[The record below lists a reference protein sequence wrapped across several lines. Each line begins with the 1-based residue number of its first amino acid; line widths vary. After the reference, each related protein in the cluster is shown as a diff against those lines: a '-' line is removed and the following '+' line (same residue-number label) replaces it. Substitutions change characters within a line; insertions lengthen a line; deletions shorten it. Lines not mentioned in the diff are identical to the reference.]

1 MATTELNKVEGFDPK
16 QYARTIQDA
25 NGQES
30 LYLDVQYR
38 KMWFRLC
45 NPTGKI
51 VKKICTFDGNLA
63 VVEAR
68 IYLDRNDAPENFVSN
83 AFAQRFVDPNNPEY
97 GTRYLESAETAAVG
111 RALADAGYGLQFC
124 MEPDPTPVDMGQT
137 PFAMAPDAFDDP
149 EPFTPVPTGVNGN
162 YSVNTAAQSNRPAPQ
177 PVQQQQYQP
186 PQSQPQNVQQ
196 YNANRYHAPVQP
208 QAPSFTHQTPVD
220 EIVRLMPYEEA
231 VKVVYRCNGKH
242 NGMKTFAPSSG
253 SLIHTT
259 ATKICSRVL
268 QRSFLTGT
276 REDSEMLYII
286 TISSNYI
293 RDAQYADT
301 FGLSDSEVREDIFM
315 DSDLD
320 ERWKDFYPEHFL
332 CVVEADSK
340 ENAIE
345 NACRIKKHDPRILAA
360 YSVEDAKL

>member
-1 MATTELNKVEGFDPK
+1 MRSKFPKQIWERRLSAVDGFDPK
-16 QYARTIQDA
+16 QYARTIRDA
-25 NGQES
+25 DGQES

-83 AFAQRFVDPNNPEY
+83 AYAQRFNDPNNPEY

-137 PFAMAPDAFDDP
+137 PFTAVNELFEDP

-162 YSVNTAAQSNRPAPQ
+162 YPVNAAVQSNRSAPQ
-177 PVQQQQYQP
+177 SVQQQQYQP
-186 PQSQPQNVQQ
+186 IQPQPQNVQQ
-196 YNANRYHAPVQP
+196 YNANRYNASVQP
-208 QAPSFTHQTPVD
+208 QTPTFTHQTSVD

-231 VKVVYRCNGKH
+231 VKVVYRCNVKH
-242 NGMKTFAPSSG
+242 NGKTLGQIA
-253 SLIHTT
+253 
-259 ATKICSRVL
+259 
-268 QRSFLTGT
+268 
-276 REDSEMLYII
+276 
-286 TISSNYI
+286 
-293 RDAQYADT
+293 
-301 FGLSDSEVREDIFM
+301 
-315 DSDLD
+315 
-320 ERWKDFYPEHFL
+320 
-332 CVVEADSK
+332 
-340 ENAIE
+340 
-345 NACRIKKHDPRILAA
+345 
-360 YSVEDAKL
+360 VEDFRSIEWIANSYNGDKNLFKGAAKVILSRHTGQ

>member
-1 MATTELNKVEGFDPK
+1 MTTTELNKVEGFDPK

-162 YSVNTAAQSNRPAPQ
+162 YPINTAAQSNRPAPQ

-208 QAPSFTHQTPVD
+208 QAPTFTHQTPVD
-220 EIVRLMPYEEA
+220 EIVRE
-231 VKVVYRCNGKH
+231 KH
-242 NGMKTFAPSSG
+242 SVRLLLKTFAPSSG

-360 YSVEDAKL
+360 YSIEDAKL

>member
-1 MATTELNKVEGFDPK
+1 MATELNRQAAGPNLALESNNDDVGSKFPKQSWERRLSAVEGFDPK
-16 QYARTIQDA
+16 QYARTIRDA
-25 NGQES
+25 DGQES

-83 AFAQRFVDPNNPEY
+83 AYAQRFNDPNNPEY

-137 PFAMAPDAFDDP
+137 PFTAVNELFEDP

-162 YSVNTAAQSNRPAPQ
+162 YPVNAAVQSNRSAPQ
-177 PVQQQQYQP
+177 SVQQQQYQP
-186 PQSQPQNVQQ
+186 IQPQPQNVQQ
-196 YNANRYHAPVQP
+196 YNANRYNASVQP
-208 QAPSFTHQTPVD
+208 QTPTFTHQTSVD
-220 EIVRLMPYEEA
+220 EIVRLMPYEKA

-242 NGMKTFAPSSG
+242 NGKTLGQIA
-253 SLIHTT
+253 
-259 ATKICSRVL
+259 
-268 QRSFLTGT
+268 
-276 REDSEMLYII
+276 
-286 TISSNYI
+286 
-293 RDAQYADT
+293 
-301 FGLSDSEVREDIFM
+301 
-315 DSDLD
+315 
-320 ERWKDFYPEHFL
+320 
-332 CVVEADSK
+332 
-340 ENAIE
+340 
-345 NACRIKKHDPRILAA
+345 
-360 YSVEDAKL
+360 VEDFRSIEWIANSYNGDKNLFKGAAKVILSRHTGQ

>member
-16 QYARTIQDA
+16 QYARTIRDA
-25 NGQES
+25 DGQES

-83 AFAQRFVDPNNPEY
+83 AYAQRFNDPNNPEY

-124 MEPDPTPVDMGQT
+124 MEHDPTPVDMGQT
-137 PFAMAPDAFDDP
+137 PFTAVNELFEDP

-162 YSVNTAAQSNRPAPQ
+162 YPVNAAVQSNRSAPQ
-177 PVQQQQYQP
+177 SVQQQQYQP
-186 PQSQPQNVQQ
+186 IQPQPQNVQQ
-196 YNANRYHAPVQP
+196 YNANRYNASVQP
-208 QAPSFTHQTPVD
+208 QTPTFTHQTSVD
-220 EIVRLMPYEEA
+220 EIVRLMPYEKA

-242 NGMKTFAPSSG
+242 NGKTLGQIA
-253 SLIHTT
+253 
-259 ATKICSRVL
+259 
-268 QRSFLTGT
+268 
-276 REDSEMLYII
+276 
-286 TISSNYI
+286 
-293 RDAQYADT
+293 
-301 FGLSDSEVREDIFM
+301 
-315 DSDLD
+315 
-320 ERWKDFYPEHFL
+320 
-332 CVVEADSK
+332 
-340 ENAIE
+340 
-345 NACRIKKHDPRILAA
+345 
-360 YSVEDAKL
+360 VEDFRSIEWIANSYNGDKNLFKGAAKVILSRHTGQ

>member
-1 MATTELNKVEGFDPK
+1 MATTELNRQAAGPDLALESNNDDVRSKFPKQNWERRFSAVDGFDPK
-16 QYARTIQDA
+16 QYARTIRDA
-25 NGQES
+25 DGQES

-68 IYLDRNDAPENFVSN
+68 IYLDRNDPPENFVSN

-97 GTRYLESAETAAVG
+97 GTRYLETAETAAVG

-137 PFAMAPDAFDDP
+137 PFTAVNELFEDP

-162 YSVNTAAQSNRPAPQ
+162 YPVNAVAQSNRPAPQ

-186 PQSQPQNVQQ
+186 IQPQPQNVPQ
-196 YNANRYHAPVQP
+196 YNANRYTAPVQP
-208 QAPSFTHQTPVD
+208 QTPIFTHQTPVE

-242 NGMKTFAPSSG
+242 NGKTLGQIA
-253 SLIHTT
+253 
-259 ATKICSRVL
+259 
-268 QRSFLTGT
+268 
-276 REDSEMLYII
+276 
-286 TISSNYI
+286 
-293 RDAQYADT
+293 
-301 FGLSDSEVREDIFM
+301 
-315 DSDLD
+315 
-320 ERWKDFYPEHFL
+320 
-332 CVVEADSK
+332 
-340 ENAIE
+340 
-345 NACRIKKHDPRILAA
+345 
-360 YSVEDAKL
+360 VEDFRSIEWIANSYNGDKNLFKGAAKVILSRHTGGQ

>member
-1 MATTELNKVEGFDPK
+1 MATELNRQAAGPDLALESNNDDVRSKFSKQSWERRLSAVEGFDPK
-16 QYARTIQDA
+16 QYARTIRDA
-25 NGQES
+25 DGQES

-124 MEPDPTPVDMGQT
+124 MEHDPTPVDMGQT
-137 PFAMAPDAFDDP
+137 PFTAVNELFEDP

-162 YSVNTAAQSNRPAPQ
+162 YPVNAAVQSNRSAPQ
-177 PVQQQQYQP
+177 SVQQQQYQP
-186 PQSQPQNVQQ
+186 IQPQPQNVQQ
-196 YNANRYHAPVQP
+196 YNANRYNASVQP
-208 QAPSFTHQTPVD
+208 QTPTFTHQTSVD

-231 VKVVYRCNGKH
+231 VKVVYRCNVKH
-242 NGMKTFAPSSG
+242 NGKTLGQIA
-253 SLIHTT
+253 
-259 ATKICSRVL
+259 
-268 QRSFLTGT
+268 
-276 REDSEMLYII
+276 
-286 TISSNYI
+286 
-293 RDAQYADT
+293 
-301 FGLSDSEVREDIFM
+301 
-315 DSDLD
+315 
-320 ERWKDFYPEHFL
+320 
-332 CVVEADSK
+332 
-340 ENAIE
+340 
-345 NACRIKKHDPRILAA
+345 
-360 YSVEDAKL
+360 VEDFRSIEWIANSYNGDKNLFKGAAKVILSRHTGQ

>member
-1 MATTELNKVEGFDPK
+1 MATTELNRQAAGPDSVLESNNGDVRSKFPKQIWERRLAAVDGFDPK
-16 QYARTIQDA
+16 QYARTIRDA
-25 NGQES
+25 DGQES

-83 AFAQRFVDPNNPEY
+83 AYAQRFNDPNNPEY

-137 PFAMAPDAFDDP
+137 PFTAVNELFEDP

-162 YSVNTAAQSNRPAPQ
+162 YPVNAAVQSNRSAPQ
-177 PVQQQQYQP
+177 SVQQQQYQP
-186 PQSQPQNVQQ
+186 IQPQPQNVQQ
-196 YNANRYHAPVQP
+196 YNANRYNAPVQP
-208 QAPSFTHQTPVD
+208 QTPTFTHQTPVD

-242 NGMKTFAPSSG
+242 NGKTLGQIA
-253 SLIHTT
+253 
-259 ATKICSRVL
+259 
-268 QRSFLTGT
+268 
-276 REDSEMLYII
+276 
-286 TISSNYI
+286 
-293 RDAQYADT
+293 
-301 FGLSDSEVREDIFM
+301 
-315 DSDLD
+315 
-320 ERWKDFYPEHFL
+320 
-332 CVVEADSK
+332 
-340 ENAIE
+340 
-345 NACRIKKHDPRILAA
+345 
-360 YSVEDAKL
+360 VEDFRSIEWIANSYNGDKNLFKGAAKVILNRHTGGQ

>member
-68 IYLDRNDAPENFVSN
+68 VYLDRNDAPDNFVSN
-83 AFAQRFVDPNNPEY
+83 AFAQRFNDPNNPEY
-97 GTRYLESAETAAVG
+97 GTRYLETAETAAVG

-137 PFAMAPDAFDDP
+137 PFMTVPEMFEDP

-162 YSVNTAAQSNRPAPQ
+162 YPVNAVAQSNRPAPI
-177 PVQQQQYQP
+177 P
-186 PQSQPQNVQQ
+186 Q
-196 YNANRYHAPVQP
+196 YNANRYTAPVQP
-208 QAPSFTHQTPVD
+208 QTPTFTHQTPVD
-220 EIVRLMPYEEA
+220 EIVRQMPYEEA

-242 NGMKTFAPSSG
+242 NGKTS
-253 SLIHTT
+253 
-259 ATKICSRVL
+259 VL
-268 QRSFLTGT
+268 K
-276 REDSEMLYII
+276 
-286 TISSNYI
+286 
-293 RDAQYADT
+293 AQ
-301 FGLSDSEVREDIFM
+301 G
-315 DSDLD
+315 
-320 ERWKDFYPEHFL
+320 ER
-332 CVVEADSK
+332 
-340 ENAIE
+340 
-345 NACRIKKHDPRILAA
+345 
-360 YSVEDAKL
+360 

>member
-1 MATTELNKVEGFDPK
+1 MATELNRQAAGPDLALGSNNDDVRSKFPKQSWERRLSAVEGFDPK

-137 PFAMAPDAFDDP
+137 PFAMASDAFDDP

-162 YSVNTAAQSNRPAPQ
+162 YPINTAAQSNRPAPQ

-208 QAPSFTHQTPVD
+208 QAPTFTHQTPVD

-242 NGMKTFAPSSG
+242 NGKTLGQIA
-253 SLIHTT
+253 
-259 ATKICSRVL
+259 V
-268 QRSFLTGT
+268 
-276 REDSEMLYII
+276 
-286 TISSNYI
+286 
-293 RDAQYADT
+293 
-301 FGLSDSEVREDIFM
+301 EDIR
-315 DSDLD
+315 S
-320 ERWKDFYPEHFL
+320 
-332 CVVEADSK
+332 
-340 ENAIE
+340 IE
-345 NACRIKKHDPRILAA
+345 WIANSYNGDKNLFKGAAKVILNRHTGGQ
-360 YSVEDAKL
+360 

>member
-1 MATTELNKVEGFDPK
+1 MATELNRQAAGPDLALESNNDDVRSKFPKQSWERRLSAVEGFDPK
-16 QYARTIQDA
+16 QYARTIRDA
-25 NGQES
+25 DGQES

-124 MEPDPTPVDMGQT
+124 MEHDPTPVDMGQT
-137 PFAMAPDAFDDP
+137 PFTAVNELFEDP

-162 YSVNTAAQSNRPAPQ
+162 YPVNAAVQSNRSAPQ
-177 PVQQQQYQP
+177 SVQQQQYQP
-186 PQSQPQNVQQ
+186 IQPQPQNVQQ
-196 YNANRYHAPVQP
+196 YNANRYNASVQP
-208 QAPSFTHQTPVD
+208 QTPTFTHQTSVD

-231 VKVVYRCNGKH
+231 VKVVYRCNVKH
-242 NGMKTFAPSSG
+242 NGKTLGQIA
-253 SLIHTT
+253 
-259 ATKICSRVL
+259 
-268 QRSFLTGT
+268 
-276 REDSEMLYII
+276 
-286 TISSNYI
+286 
-293 RDAQYADT
+293 
-301 FGLSDSEVREDIFM
+301 
-315 DSDLD
+315 
-320 ERWKDFYPEHFL
+320 
-332 CVVEADSK
+332 
-340 ENAIE
+340 
-345 NACRIKKHDPRILAA
+345 
-360 YSVEDAKL
+360 VEDFRSIEWIANSYNGDKNLFKGAAKVILSRHTGQ

>member
-1 MATTELNKVEGFDPK
+1 MATELNRQAAGPDLALESNNDDVRSKFPKQSWERRLSAVEGFDPK
-16 QYARTIQDA
+16 QYARTIRDS

-68 IYLDRNDAPENFVSN
+68 VYLDRNDAPDNFVSN
-83 AFAQRFVDPNNPEY
+83 AFAQRFNDPNNPEY

-124 MEPDPTPVDMGQT
+124 MEHDPTPVDMGQT
-137 PFAMAPDAFDDP
+137 PFTAVNELFEDP

-162 YSVNTAAQSNRPAPQ
+162 YPVNAAVQSNRSAPQ
-177 PVQQQQYQP
+177 SVQQQQYQP
-186 PQSQPQNVQQ
+186 IQPQPQNVQQ
-196 YNANRYHAPVQP
+196 YNANRYNASVQP
-208 QAPSFTHQTPVD
+208 QTPTFTHQTSVD

-242 NGMKTFAPSSG
+242 NGKTLGQIA
-253 SLIHTT
+253 
-259 ATKICSRVL
+259 
-268 QRSFLTGT
+268 
-276 REDSEMLYII
+276 
-286 TISSNYI
+286 
-293 RDAQYADT
+293 
-301 FGLSDSEVREDIFM
+301 
-315 DSDLD
+315 
-320 ERWKDFYPEHFL
+320 
-332 CVVEADSK
+332 
-340 ENAIE
+340 
-345 NACRIKKHDPRILAA
+345 
-360 YSVEDAKL
+360 VEDFRSIEWIANSYNGDKNLFKGAAKVILSRHTGQ